1 MPRLARVKME
11 TGGAY
16 YHVYSR
22 TAGLKGE
29 FPLDSKLCRRKMI
42 DLVEYFSRV
51 YCCSILGFSVM
62 GNHYHIVLYF
72 DEYQKMSKEALWTRA
87 ALLYPETTIPFF
99 F

>member
-29 FPLDSKLCRRKMI
+29 FPLDSKLCRQKMI
-42 DLVEYFSRV
+42 DLVEYSEQEV
-51 YCCSILGFSVM
+51 
-62 GNHYHIVLYF
+62 H
-72 DEYQKMSKEALWTRA
+72 EAIATCPADCITWEEA
-87 ALLYPETTIPFF
+87 
-99 F
+99 